1 MYASI
6 HDASLRDPRHPL
18 VWKWYPTTV
27 PDLQISLAIL
37 IHLGLLSGTSPKIF
51 WRPVGG
57 VVCEP
62 MSRMRYIRFQQLK
75 CYLHISEPSRSSIP
89 AHEWWKKLEPLNSS
103 LRKCSKDCF
112 LPSTNVAID
121 KRMIRFQGRSA
132 HTIKMPNK
140 PISLGY
146 KVLALCDAGYTFDW
160 ELTSRIT
167 SFASSKQI
175 KKPYPLSPTSSA
187 VLQMLTTL
195 PYRTH
200 FFTAY
205 MDNYFSNTRLFARL
219 LDYGIG
225 ACGTVKCSSKD
236 FPHCLN
242 VNKDKAARMLQWNF
256 ATGVIECE
264 IVDSTKKRNASQP
277 PEPNRW
283 EIPPVMAFL

>member
-6 HDASLRDPRHPL
+6 HDAGLQDTRHPF
-18 VWKWYPTTV
+18 VRKWYPTTV
-27 PDLQISLAIL
+27 PELQIFLAIL
-37 IHLGLLSGTSPKIF
+37 IHLGLLRGASPRIF

-57 VVCEP
+57 VVHVP

-75 CYLHISEPSRSSIP
+75 RYLHISEPSKASIP
-89 AHEWWKKLEPLNSS
+89 AQEWWKKLEPLNSS
-103 LRKCSKDCF
+103 LRKCSKDGF
-112 LPSTNVAID
+112 LQSTNVAID
-121 KRMIRFQGRSA
+121 EMMIRFQGRSA
-132 HTIKMPNK
+132 YTNKMPNK

-146 KVLALCDAGYTFDW
+146 KILALCDAGYTFDW

-205 MDNYFSNTRLFARL
+205 MDNYFSNIRLFARL
-219 LDYGIG
+219 LDFGIG
-225 ACGTVKCSSKD
+225 VCGTVMCSSKD
-236 FPHCLN
+236 FPPCLN
-242 VNKDKAARMLQWNF
+242 VNKDKAASML
-256 ATGVIECE
+256 
-264 IVDSTKKRNASQP
+264 
-277 PEPNRW
+277 
-283 EIPPVMAFL
+283 